1 MAPRRIR
8 RSPRRRRR
16 RRRRRATPSPRRRR
30 FRNPPA
36 RRARGSRMR
45 KKGRRGRNSR
55 RASNR
60 RVIARETR
68 EVSTAARTLV
78 SSRHSTNRHP
88 RREALVKNG
97 RLHKIFRPSVPTTLP
112 AASVK
117 FSVSV
122 GRERLAVLEGRFS
135 RGARRSDGAALIDHL
150 DLLVYAGRHVGDHRD
165 VVRRVRPRTR
175 GALGAPMSFRHDVP
189 YIDRH
194 RRRRAHDDRTPVA
207 LRVRRSRTVSFPVLL
222 TQHHSDEPPSRPPS
236 TQAVRRAG
244 APPVRDHRER
254 REKNLT
260 SKPPPSFLIL
270 VSTLLSSSRV
280 RVRPRLARPSPSSRR
295 RVPRASR
302 GGLPLARFPHL
313 T

>member
-1 MAPRRIR
+1 M
-8 RSPRRRRR
+8 
-16 RRRRRATPSPRRRR
+16 
-30 FRNPPA
+30 
-36 RRARGSRMR
+36 
-45 KKGRRGRNSR
+45 
-55 RASNR
+55 
-60 RVIARETR
+60 
-68 EVSTAARTLV
+68 
-78 SSRHSTNRHP
+78 
-88 RREALVKNG
+88 
-97 RLHKIFRPSVPTTLP
+97 
-112 AASVK
+112 

-207 LRVRRSRTVSFPVLL
+207 LRVRRSCTVSFPVLL

-270 VSTLLSSSRV
+270 VSTPLSSSRV
-280 RVRPRLARPSPSSRR
+280 RIRPRLARPSPSSRR